1 MFAHGDDLE
10 GWVGTLSFSGQKMTL
25 LPRGK
30 LKYKNQ
36 THNLLTHQEL
46 TCKSPRTRLFRP
58 LFEPTCRVL
67 LPLTVS
73 FVWGKKKKKLCREFG
88 ALSCSVF
95 HGVNNI
101 VRVIIS

>member
-1 MFAHGDDLE
+1 MFAHGGDLE

-25 LPRGK
+25 LPGGK

-46 TCKSPRTRLFRP
+46 ACKSPRTRLFRP
-58 LFEPTCRVL
+58 LFESTCRVL

-73 FVWGKKKKKLCREFG
+73 FVWGKKNLCREFG
-88 ALSCSVF
+88 GSVF

-101 VRVIIS
+101 LCVIIS